1 MISKQLEAIQ
11 TPSWANRAPISLQ
24 ITKSFFLLETC
35 VHSVS
40 QLYNL
45 KKETLKKLLTLH
57 YIAKIII
64 QRNVLSKLW
73 SLGNFIPLKA
83 RTIIIFAKNLNAR
96 PYTSCALLTRYISR
110 YLLNFRKIT
119 LIKNLVYTKSDGV
132 TKTFAY
138 GL

>member
-1 MISKQLEAIQ
+1 MLGPLHL
-11 TPSWANRAPISLQ
+11 PSFENRMVNQP
-24 ITKSFFLLETC
+24 F
-35 VHSVS
+35 
-40 QLYNL
+40 L

-119 LIKNLVYTKSDGV
+119 LIKNLVYRVDRLIDAV
-132 TKTFAY
+132 H
-138 GL
+138 